1 MDPIDADDVPP
12 PPVAPSAAPPP
23 PPPPPATSARPLDD
37 PRALPILT
45 AELSS
50 LVAARSLVYNESF
63 TRTGMFLA
71 FLSTTLVAL
80 GLVAGPTGFGDEFLV
95 LTAAIL
101 GIDLFI
107 GVATLGRLIGA
118 SREDLRYL
126 QGMNR
131 VRHAFHE
138 MRPELAPYF
147 ITGHHDDMRG
157 VFATYGPVV
166 ESVTRGRASIL
177 HGLTTMPAMVSVV
190 CACLAGTIAGA
201 LLLLVVGSVPLAAIG
216 TVIVLVLVMAGSFR
230 VMAQSI
236 QRTTA
241 TLDAAFPSDPR

>member
-1 MDPIDADDVPP
+1 MDPSTPE
-12 PPVAPSAAPPP
+12 VAA
-23 PPPPPATSARPLDD
+23 ARPIDD

-63 TRTGMFLA
+63 ARTGMFLA

-80 GLVAGPTGFGDEFLV
+80 GLVANPLGFGDQFLL
-95 LTAAIL
+95 LTAAVL

-118 SREDLRYL
+118 SREDLRCL

-131 VRHAFHE
+131 IRHAFHE
-138 MRPELAPYF
+138 MRPGLTTYF
-147 ITGHHDDMRG
+147 INGHHDDMRG

-166 ESVTRGRASIL
+166 ESVTRGRASML

-201 LLLLVVGSVPLAAIG
+201 LLLLVTRSVPLAAIG
-216 TVIVLVLVMAGSFR
+216 TALVLILVMAGSFR
-230 VMAQSI
+230 LMAHSI
-236 QRTTA
+236 QSLTV
-241 TLDAAFPSDPR
+241 TLDVAFPSEPR